1 MTGLE
6 PANLRHGKATLYQL
20 SYIRMKRRPEAPNL
34 TGGGGRNRT
43 DVAWIMSPGWCQQ
56 PPRIIGAPGRNRTC
70 DLNCL

>member
-1 MTGLE
+1 
-6 PANLRHGKATLYQL
+6 
-20 SYIRMKRRPEAPNL
+20 MKRRPEAPNL